1 MISTL
6 SFGFLDSSVS
16 DLALDSSFVSLF
28 FESSFNSNGGVSEPC
43 ELENVNI
50 HIIIEKK

>member
-16 DLALDSSFVSLF
+16 VLAFGSFESLF
-28 FESSFNSNGGVSEPC
+28 FESSFNSKGGVSEPC
-43 ELENVNI
+43 ELRNANVHVI
-50 HIIIEKK
+50 V